1 MRNSVHKDPP
11 IPHAR
16 NKKLL
21 AILKD
26 MQKQGLL
33 QVDENGVWTVT
44 AAGAAAASVQ
54 SEAQAA
60 AQVAM
65 SRFPN

>member
-1 MRNSVHKDPP
+1 MRNSGHKDPS

-21 AILKD
+21 AILEEMRKE
-26 MQKQGLL
+26 GLI